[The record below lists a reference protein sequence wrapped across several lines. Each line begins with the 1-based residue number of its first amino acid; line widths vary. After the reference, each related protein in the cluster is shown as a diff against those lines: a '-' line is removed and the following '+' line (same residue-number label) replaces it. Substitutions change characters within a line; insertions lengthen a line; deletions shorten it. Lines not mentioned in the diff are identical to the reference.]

1 MASLLLIFNVALTT
15 EHGEKK
21 SFFKNITIDGV
32 KIQICTSNSVP
43 DFRFQDTYLAVSI
56 LFRHSVYV

>member
-15 EHGEKK
+15 ENGEK

-56 LFRHSVYV
+56 LFHHSVYV

>member
-1 MASLLLIFNVALTT
+1 M
-15 EHGEKK
+15 EKKK